1 MIKRV
6 VKSLREHKCLVI
18 TSLIAMGIVIV
29 GWWYYWQAPY
39 RTLKKFLHALE
50 VGDIETLYAL
60 TPPHERK
67 HANVTHELMEKTY
80 RHFLKPLLSEYR
92 LVRIQRA
99 PKWGPLPELII
110 KDIEVP
116 FFLWFK
122 NSEGK
127 TLFTMAQVIRYPGD
141 RGWKIPFSL
150 FVWKLAIAAYGRGQ
164 GDETLVHLGYDLVA
178 GARGDVFS
186 VRQDLMLLRQ
196 GRIKIRR

>member
-6 VKSLREHKCLVI
+6 VKSLRKHKPPVI
-18 TSLIAMGIVIV
+18 TSLIVMGIVLV

-60 TPPHERK
+60 TPLHERK
-67 HANVTHELMEKTY
+67 HANVTPELMEKTY
-80 RHFLKPLLSEYR
+80 KHFLKPLLSEYR
-92 LVRIQRA
+92 LVRIHRA
-99 PKWGPLPELII
+99 SRRSPLPEIII

-116 FFLWFK
+116 FWLWFK

-127 TLFTMAQVIRYPGD
+127 TLLTAAQVIRYPGD
-141 RGWKIPFSL
+141 KDWKVPFSL
-150 FVWKLAIAAYGRGQ
+150 FVWKLAIAACGREQ
-164 GDETLVHLGYDLVA
+164 GDATLVRLGYDLVA

-186 VRQDLMLLRQ
+186 VREDLIWVRQ
-196 GRIKIRR
+196 GRIKHN